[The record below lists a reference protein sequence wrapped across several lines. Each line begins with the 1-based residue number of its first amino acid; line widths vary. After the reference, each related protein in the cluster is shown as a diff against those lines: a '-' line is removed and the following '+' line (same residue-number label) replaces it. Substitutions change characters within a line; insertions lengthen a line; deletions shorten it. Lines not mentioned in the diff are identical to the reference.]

1 MGYDFRVEFKPGVSN
16 IVADALSRR
25 DEENSAVCNA
35 LSVPVFSFFDTLR
48 QLPQQDGRAA
58 GVRQQTWL
66 KESQTVY
73 NPAASPTDRYGR
85 FG

>member
-1 MGYDFRVEFKPGVSN
+1 MAGPELK
-16 IVADALSRR
+16 ADASVTP
-25 DEENSAVCNA
+25 AA
-35 LSVPVFSFFDTLR
+35 LHANPASCLRVPEHMSCYDR
-48 QLPQQDGRAA
+48 QDLPAPQQDGRAA

>member
-1 MGYDFRVEFKPGVSN
+1 MLITSSAYLENVFLFTLTKTTKLFLFVQGSRPSFGHGGDCYD
-16 IVADALSRR
+16 
-25 DEENSAVCNA
+25 
-35 LSVPVFSFFDTLR
+35 R
-48 QLPQQDGRAA
+48 QDLPAPQQDGRAA